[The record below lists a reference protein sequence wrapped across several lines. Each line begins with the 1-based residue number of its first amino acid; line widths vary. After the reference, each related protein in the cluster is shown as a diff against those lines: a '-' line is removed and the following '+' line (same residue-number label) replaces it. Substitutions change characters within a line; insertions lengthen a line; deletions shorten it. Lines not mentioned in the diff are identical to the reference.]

1 MFGIFYFGNLNLC
14 ETHMGLVFQNYANK
28 KGKINPAR
36 KLKQNVT
43 GIQRLERNL
52 AEVFPQSEIVAE
64 MVEEVVKLYKK
75 A

>member
-1 MFGIFYFGNLNLC
+1 MEKLNAQCKSLI
-14 ETHMGLVFQNYANK
+14 QNYADK

-64 MVEEVVKLYKK
+64 MVEEVAKLYKK